1 MFLATRIR
9 PLARTIPRTALGA
22 QRPVWATAAARG
34 FQSSALR
41 FNTTGQ
47 DTDSTA
53 KTAAVSSSETEKEKE
68 TTAGMTE
75 QEPEE
80 PASEGEITA
89 RAYDFPWLYNGSS
102 HLTRIPHYP
111 YAKAPKV
118 WALLGWV
125 PQSIQY
131 AVCKSACERMLRNN
145 TSPEYFPDQFLQGAG
160 LAIHKL
166 LPLLSTNV
174 NREPLTS
181 MMTQELYDRFE
192 PELQRQEEL
201 KSDVSIKLASV
212 HDGMIKDV
220 WVLLGPKL
228 KSGTSRGFIRWR
240 WQSLTVAL
248 RAATDQMSSRD
259 QVAHMMMEGV
269 QFKVDVEFDAT
280 IDYTIHSNVLNNDVI
295 SDFTRRPLLVRFETP
310 YFEPAEQMVSSR
322 SMSRPH
328 EAPIDWNWRVSDI
341 DYLLE
346 QDFIEKRIKEDI
358 KDEEHAQREMEM

>member
-1 MFLATRIR
+1 MYLTTRIR
-9 PLARTIPRTALGA
+9 PLVRTIPRTAVTA
-22 QRPVWATAAARG
+22 VSRPVWAARG
-34 FQSSALR
+34 FQYSALR
-41 FNTTGQ
+41 FNTSQ
-47 DTDSTA
+47 DTSSTTSTTA
-53 KTAAVSSSETEKEKE
+53 STSTSSEETPAAAVAAAGETEE
-68 TTAGMTE
+68 T
-75 QEPEE
+75 PE
-80 PASEGEITA
+80 PASEEEITA
-89 RAYDFPWLYNGSS
+89 RAYEFPWCYNGSS
-102 HLTRIPHYP
+102 HLTKIPHYP

-174 NREPLTS
+174 NRDALAS
-181 MMTQELYDRFE
+181 MMTQELYDRYE
-192 PELQRQEEL
+192 TELEQQERL
-201 KSDVSIKLASV
+201 GSDVSIKLASV
-212 HDGMIKDV
+212 HDGMVKDV

-259 QVAHMMMEGV
+259 QVAQMMMEGV

-280 IDYTIHSNVLNNDVI
+280 IDYTIHSKVLDGDVI

-310 YFEPAEQMVSSR
+310 FFEPAEQMVASR
-322 SMSRPH
+322 SMSRPD
-328 EAPIDWNWRVSDI
+328 EAPIDWHWRVSDI
-341 DYLLE
+341 DYLME
-346 QDFIEKRIKEDI
+346 EDFIERRIKEDI
-358 KDEEHAQREMEM
+358 QDEEHAQREMEM